1 MLMFLSMLKKF
12 KLKIMVKFILALA
25 LSIITMI
32 CSVYQTIS
40 AEKSADLKPGYSLN
54 TIVRCY

>member
-1 MLMFLSMLKKF
+1 MLMFLLMLKKF

-40 AEKSADLKPGYSLN
+40 AEKSDDLKPGYFLN